1 MSRTTKF
8 ECNLIDFS
16 TPIVIGVLNITTD
29 SFYDGGKYL
38 TSNEII
44 NRVKKIHKEGAK
56 IIDIGACS
64 SKPGSTPISEKKEIE
79 ILLNAIKIVKECKR
93 ELIISTDTFRSKVAE
108 ICVKNGAHII
118 NDISAGELDV
128 NMLKTIIRLNV
139 PYIMM
144 HMKGKPINMQENPK
158 YLNIINDINS
168 YFEKKIK
175 ILEAGGFNK
184 IILDPGL
191 GFGKTLEH
199 NYQIIQN
206 IQNIHSLKYPI
217 LIGASRKSMIYNLLK
232 TNADQ
237 ALNGTTVINTMSLLK
252 GAKFLRVHDVKEA
265 IECVKIIEFSKKI
278 IK

>member
-1 MSRTTKF
+1 
-8 ECNLIDFS
+8 
-16 TPIVIGVLNITTD
+16 
-29 SFYDGGKYL
+29 
-38 TSNEII
+38 
-44 NRVKKIHKEGAK
+44 
-56 IIDIGACS
+56 
-64 SKPGSTPISEKKEIE
+64 
-79 ILLNAIKIVKECKR
+79 
-93 ELIISTDTFRSKVAE
+93 
-108 ICVKNGAHII
+108 
-118 NDISAGELDV
+118 
-128 NMLKTIIRLNV
+128 
-139 PYIMM
+139 
-144 HMKGKPINMQENPK
+144 MKGKPINMQENPK